1 MAGRRQ
7 RQDSSRRNGR
17 IITRK
22 FFRYVVPM
30 VMSTIAISLN
40 EFVDSILVSQL
51 LGSDAMAMV
60 GMGCPL
66 MLSFA
71 VIYVMLGIG
80 GSVLYAKNA
89 GE

>member
-1 MAGRRQ
+1 MAGLRQ

-40 EFVDSILVSQL
+40 EFVDSMLVSNL
-51 LGSDAMAMV
+51 LDSDAMAIV
-60 GMGCPL
+60 N
-66 MLSFA
+66 
-71 VIYVMLGIG
+71 I
-80 GSVLYAKNA
+80 
-89 GE
+89 